1 MLQSRGIGVVGTRA
15 DGGAPSAEESIAG
28 QDLARRG
35 VVLALDVGGTELKGG
50 LVGENGK
57 LLRSRRSPT
66 GAADGPDAVLTR
78 VVALLEKLRKDAGR
92 LSSDR
97 ILGIGIAVPGVVDGA
112 AGVAVFGSNIPWR
125 DTPVVARLSGALD
138 LPVVLSHDVR
148 AAGVAEA
155 ELGVAQGVSNFLF
168 LALGTGISGAVFVD
182 GRSTSGSHA
191 RAGEIGHILVE
202 PNGVRCG
209 CGAWGCLETV
219 ASAAAVSRRY
229 SLRCGG
235 PVVVSATYVF
245 VRASHGDKDAMIVCS
260 EAVEAL
266 AMVIA
271 TYQGILD
278 AELVVVGGGLSL
290 AGSLLLDAL
299 EAALRRNCVFAVM
312 PRLERAGL
320 GDEAGCIG
328 AGLLA
333 RNELEGVVPRRGR

>member
-1 MLQSRGIGVVGTRA
+1 MVSGRARGGRPSTEKPVAGHGIGTSG
-15 DGGAPSAEESIAG
+15 
-28 QDLARRG
+28 L
-35 VVLALDVGGTELKGG
+35 VLALDVGGTELKGG
-50 LVGENGK
+50 VIGHNGE

-66 GAADGPDAVLTR
+66 GAADGLDAVLTR
-78 VVALLEKLRKDAGR
+78 MAALLDELREDAADLRSG
-92 LSSDR
+92 R
-97 ILGIGIAVPGVVDGA
+97 ILGIGVAIPGVVDSA
-112 AGVAVFGSNIPWR
+112 AGVAVFGSNIPWQN
-125 DTPVVARLSGALD
+125 TPVVARLSGTLD

-155 ELGVAQGVSNFLF
+155 QLGKARGISNFLF

-202 PNGVRCG
+202 PHGVRCG

-229 SLRCGG
+229 SSRSSE
-235 PVVVSATYVF
+235 PEVVSAKEVF

-299 EAALRRNCVFAVM
+299 EAALRRHCVFAVV

-333 RNELEGVVPRRGR
+333 RSELEKIAPGRDQREL